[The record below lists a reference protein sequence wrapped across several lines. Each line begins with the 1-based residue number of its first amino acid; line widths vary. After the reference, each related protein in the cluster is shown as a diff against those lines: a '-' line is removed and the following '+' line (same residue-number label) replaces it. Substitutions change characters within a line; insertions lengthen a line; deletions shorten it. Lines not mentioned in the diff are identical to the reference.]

1 MASVAHDGAILGGT
15 AEFVP
20 SRSWKTG
27 FGIFLFFFL
36 QKGVIGM
43 EVLATKFDA
52 AVVGRNNRAVTLHG
66 MVHALRDLGG
76 VTFLTLRTREGLV
89 QCVCPRRP
97 EGVREECAVSVSGVL
112 RPEPR
117 APGGAELAEAR
128 FTVLSRP
135 AAPPPVP
142 LSKKSSVSL
151 DTELSLRPVT
161 LRAPRARAVFRIQ
174 AAVCR
179 AFREFLQEEGFTEI
193 HTPKLGRAGAEGGSS
208 QFRLDY
214 FGRKAVLA
222 QSPQLYKQAMVGVFE
237 RVYEI
242 GPVFRAEKHATQR
255 HLNEYTSLDLEMGF
269 LHSFTDLMALEQG
282 FLRRLVAL
290 LRQEYAGELALLG
303 AELPDAEH
311 IPAVRFDEAKRLA
324 AEAYGY
330 AIREPYDLEPEEE
343 QHIGRYAK
351 EVWGSDF
358 VFVTHYPGRKRPFYT
373 MDDPEDPRYTLSF
386 DLLFRG
392 MEITTGGQRIHNY
405 GQQVEKLKARGMEP
419 EDFSGYLLFHKH
431 GAPPHGGLGIGL
443 ERLTMQLCGL
453 DNIRRA
459 SLFPRDRTRL
469 EP

>member
-1 MASVAHDGAILGGT
+1 
-15 AEFVP
+15 
-20 SRSWKTG
+20 
-27 FGIFLFFFL
+27 
-36 QKGVIGM
+36 M

-97 EGVREECAVSVSGVL
+97 EGVREECAVSVSGLL

-142 LSKKSSVSL
+142 LSKKSSLSM

-179 AFREFLQEEGFTEI
+179 AFREFLQEEDFTEI
-193 HTPKLGRAGAEGGSS
+193 NTPKLGRAGAEGGSS
-208 QFRLDY
+208 QFRVDY

-222 QSPQLYKQAMVGVFE
+222 QSPQLYKQVMVGVFE

-269 LHSFTDLMALEQG
+269 LRSFTDLMALEQG
-282 FLRRLVAL
+282 FLRRLVDL
-290 LRQEYAGELALLG
+290 LRREYAGELALLG
-303 AELPDAEH
+303 AELPDAQH

-324 AEAYGY
+324 ADAYGY

-392 MEITTGGQRIHNY
+392 VEITTGGQRIHNY